1 MLLACAYLFCRI
13 KTGIHAFIN
22 LYCKMYCHIY
32 KYIKHFFSFQKS
44 YFLFEIKKMNW
55 NCWVVI
61 YFWLI
66 YIESNENVIL
76 I

>member
-1 MLLACAYLFCRI
+1 MLLACVYLFCRI

-44 YFLFEIKKMNW
+44 YFLFEIKKNELELLG
-55 NCWVVI
+55 CYIFLAHI
-61 YFWLI
+61 Y
-66 YIESNENVIL
+66 
-76 I
+76 